1 MAVQLWHNLSQWFSI
16 DVTDLE
22 VSFSNCSNLFHKTTK
37 ADDVTGKWHIYNK
50 NIIECKINMLS
61 SVQGCFDALKSSSIG
76 KKKSEKWRHKK
87 AKVSGGGSEAQA
99 VVGGCSAMSFL
110 RVWHVH
116 TSLSLLHTW
125 PIFLSYCCYRSWMQT
140 STAELGVS
148 KHVEGDIIWLEVV
161 FLMHTT
167 FLFLTVIQASIS
179 SGYDTFPWFT
189 ETETTSLNQTN
200 Y

>member
-1 MAVQLWHNLSQWFSI
+1 
-16 DVTDLE
+16 
-22 VSFSNCSNLFHKTTK
+22 
-37 ADDVTGKWHIYNK
+37 
-50 NIIECKINMLS
+50 
-61 SVQGCFDALKSSSIG
+61 
-76 KKKSEKWRHKK
+76 
-87 AKVSGGGSEAQA
+87 
-99 VVGGCSAMSFL
+99 
-110 RVWHVH
+110 
-116 TSLSLLHTW
+116 
-125 PIFLSYCCYRSWMQT
+125 MQT

-148 KHVEGDIIWLEVV
+148 KHEEGDIIWLEVV